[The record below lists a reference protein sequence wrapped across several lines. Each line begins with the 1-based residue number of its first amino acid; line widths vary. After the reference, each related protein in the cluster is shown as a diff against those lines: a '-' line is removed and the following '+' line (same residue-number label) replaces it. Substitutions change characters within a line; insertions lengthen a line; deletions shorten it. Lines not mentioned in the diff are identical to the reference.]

1 MRLIYQQ
8 GEYQTPN
15 GQKIVIKEIWCGVN
29 PRVILVLNGNEY
41 ERTRE
46 QFFEALDNGKIIK
59 K

>member
-8 GEYQTPN
+8 AEYQTPN
-15 GQKIVIKEIWCGVN
+15 GQKVVIKEIWYGKT